1 MKSIYAF
8 YKTHD
13 SFFLLLV
20 LAALIIYSV
29 ISIGLDTGLL
39 ILLSLLTLCAI
50 GKLWN
55 VRSEKKIFKH
65 LCKQVKLMAE
75 GELDYRIT
83 GIKADADYA
92 DFISDMNKAFDK
104 IEITLKESSKVFMS
118 TTFNRDWRRV
128 FLDDMP
134 GNYGG
139 FLDKV
144 DLFAEKICAG
154 IQRQRRDTLDS
165 KLSVMRAT
173 GLLKLMQSNK
183 SDMSFV
189 TGELKYTESDT
200 QGFVTKSSDGSSKA
214 KQIVQTTTSLIDI
227 LGGMKDSSS
236 KLGQE
241 IVDINSML
249 ESIESLA
256 DQTNL
261 LALNAAIESA
271 RAGEHGRGFAV
282 VADEVRNLAASTKD
296 ITSNI
301 SNVVKSIVNSS
312 EQVIG
317 DTEKISVA
325 TQKFETIAQ
334 DFSENFNSFSNV
346 SQKIYARIGQS
357 RMMNE
362 LNLLKQEMVIYLQDG
377 YQVLDVGL
385 ESDTAR
391 NLAKPLEEMQFTIWY
406 NGDGERDY
414 GNLPSFPKLLDPY
427 TSIYYC
433 YQQVLILIAKEDWSI
448 DEDQLQEILNLYLQV
463 EQYSS
468 CFVEL
473 VDQMALEKSQQEG
486 YEHHASLGQ
495 SAA

>member
-1 MKSIYAF
+1 
-8 YKTHD
+8 
-13 SFFLLLV
+13 
-20 LAALIIYSV
+20 
-29 ISIGLDTGLL
+29 
-39 ILLSLLTLCAI
+39 
-50 GKLWN
+50 
-55 VRSEKKIFKH
+55 
-65 LCKQVKLMAE
+65 
-75 GELDYRIT
+75 
-83 GIKADADYA
+83 
-92 DFISDMNKAFDK
+92 
-104 IEITLKESSKVFMS
+104 MS

-154 IQRQRRDTLDS
+154 IQRQRRDTLGS
-165 KLSVMRAT
+165 KLSLMRAS
-173 GLLKLMQSNK
+173 GLLTLMQSNK

-189 TGELKYTESDT
+189 TGELKITEHDT
-200 QGFVTKSSDGSSKA
+200 QVFVEKSSDGSEKA
-214 KQIVQTTTSLIDI
+214 NKIVSTTTGLLDV
-227 LGGMKDSSS
+227 LVGMKESSS
-236 KLGQE
+236 NLGQE

-271 RAGEHGRGFAV
+271 RAGEQGRGFAV

-312 EQVIG
+312 EQVIN

-325 TQKFETIAQ
+325 AQQFEKIAQ
-334 DFSENFNSFSNV
+334 DFSENFNQFSSV
-346 SQKIYARIGQS
+346 SEKIYVRIGQS
-357 RMMNE
+357 RMINE

-377 YQVLDVGL
+377 YQVLDMGL
-385 ESDTAR
+385 DSDTAKS
-391 NLAKPLEEMQFTIWY
+391 LSKPLEEMQFCIWY
-406 NGDGERDY
+406 HGDGKRDY

-427 TSIYYC
+427 SSIYYC
-433 YQQVLILIAKEDWSI
+433 YQQVLILITKEDWSI

-463 EQYSS
+463 EKYSTS
-468 CFVEL
+468 FVEL
-473 VDQMALEKSQQEG
+473 VDKVALEKSQQEG
-486 YEHHASLGQ
+486 YPHHLELQ
-495 SAA
+495 DQHAA